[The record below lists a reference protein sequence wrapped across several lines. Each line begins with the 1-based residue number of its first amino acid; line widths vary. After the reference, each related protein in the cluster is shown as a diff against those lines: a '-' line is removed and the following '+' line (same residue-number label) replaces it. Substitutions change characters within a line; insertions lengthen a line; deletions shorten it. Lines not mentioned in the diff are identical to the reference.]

1 MTAAPAPA
9 SGHQV
14 YVTHCTRADSVT
26 NTVGF
31 GVRAA
36 SSDDPAVLKAIDYP
50 AYELPLDLWEAQPK
64 RSEAPRRLARVQID
78 GQVLVVHSAYLEAD
92 TLGRRRSY
100 FTHALL
106 LPEADPAEVL
116 RSWGAE
122 AWVTDYPLGA
132 AKQLAPT
139 PGLTDGK
146 CVRSKALTAFLAGDC
161 RRHTPCADIGTRSVP
176 PTMGGAPLSITVCP
190 DRLAADPTQRRD
202 LVERFVHGVY
212 RAALAV
218 GTPRGRFFVHAEP
231 GLIAL
236 LLYAATR
243 ALPRSVVGNL
253 TFTTYEPAHRGLKD
267 ITATLVVGT
276 FLANPRK
283 SLDADLGQSAGFA
296 LDTFQLDRSSAEL
309 RGPVPPAIRKLI
321 DFAERNRWGKPDLLD
336 ELVPD
341 PRPTEATLDKAV
353 GVLER
358 CRHVEQ
364 GRATQADLTSL
375 FNDVRVPATV
385 KGAALATARG
395 GPEPLAAVALEL
407 LLIAPADVLAAYAAA
422 AIGDPVALIDAV
434 FHPEAAHTAPVLQR
448 LLERPDALPPE
459 QWIELAA
466 RYRLFDD
473 PARLPVLLAD
483 QRLARFLRAFG
494 DRGAR
499 QWTQLTDRLDAR
511 GLLTADPLQA
521 AIRDQLIRAWAAL
534 ESAKFDPK
542 RIVPEAAAKKVIAA
556 SVLRIALAGD
566 TTRYTR
572 GQLLGAFRS
581 LQVSELAALETLY
594 QVWIGADHPGHHP
607 DRYRRFT
614 ALFDVCF
621 RPTDGSYREPA
632 RRWLSLSVACVE
644 SAQAWFQL
652 DYLMRAVPAET
663 RAALVREPGLPFL
676 PEVVATIG

>member
-1 MTAAPAPA
+1 MTAAPATA

-64 RSEAPRRLARVQID
+64 RSEAPRRLARLLVD

-122 AWVTDYPLGA
+122 TWATDYPLGA
-132 AKQLAPT
+132 AKQLAPAT
-139 PGLTDGK
+139 RLTDGK
-146 CVRSKALTAFLAGDC
+146 CVRAKALTAFLAGESSD
-161 RRHTPCADIGTRSVP
+161 R
-176 PTMGGAPLSITVCP
+176 PLSVAVCP
-190 DRLAADPTQRRD
+190 RRLADRTERRD

-276 FLANPRK
+276 YLANPRK

-296 LDTFQLDRSSAEL
+296 LDTFHLDRSSAEL

-321 DFAERNRWGKPDLLD
+321 DFAERNGWGKPELLD
-336 ELVPD
+336 ALVPD
-341 PRPTEATLDKAV
+341 PRPTEATLDEAQR
-353 GVLER
+353 VLEAWR
-358 CRHVEQ
+358 RVDQC
-364 GRATQADLTSL
+364 RATQADLTSL
-375 FNDVRVPATV
+375 FNDTRVPATV

-395 GPEPLAAVALEL
+395 GVEPLAAVALEL
-407 LLIAPADVLAAYAAA
+407 LLIAPADVLAAYAFA
-422 AIGDPVALIDAV
+422 AIGTGDPVALIDAV
-434 FHPEAAHTAPVLQR
+434 FHPEAAHTAPVLHR
-448 LLERPDALPPE
+448 LLDRPDALPPE

-534 ESAKFDPK
+534 ESAKLDPK

-594 QVWIGADHPGHHP
+594 QTWIGADHPGHHP

-621 RPTDGSYREPA
+621 RPIDGSYREPA
-632 RRWLSLSVACVE
+632 RRWLSLSVACLE

-652 DYLMRAVPAET
+652 DYLMRAVPAAA